1 MKSILV
7 FSSWLLSTSF
17 VSAAYKSSS
26 SDNIAVYWGQNS
38 AGGNNTQRPLIDV
51 CRDDPDVDII
61 LLSFLIGVAD
71 IDKGL
76 NFANSDRPTEKEI
89 VECQTEHNKTLILS
103 LGGAA
108 TDNTWA
114 FTSQDQAVDA
124 ANRLWSAFGPASP
137 AGNSTIRPFGS
148 AAVDGFDLDFEA
160 PYSNIQVFTQQLRK
174 LMDQEKARK
183 FYLSAAPQCPFPD
196 MNLSPVLLGDT
207 ATALDFV
214 FIQFYNNPPCDLR
227 SPGGFRAS
235 LGDWDSQWAKKSGA
249 KIFVGVPG
257 APTAAGSGSYVEG
270 SVLAA
275 DALKMAQKIPSFAGV
290 MVWDMS
296 QLDKNTEFLPPI
308 VSALGGINGNGSASA
323 EPASRNRTQTCK
335 HGH

>member
-7 FSSWLLSTSF
+7 FSSWLMSTSF
-17 VSAAYKSSS
+17 VSAAYMSSN

-38 AGGNNTQRPLIDV
+38 AGGDDTQRPLIDV
-51 CRDDPDVDII
+51 CR
-61 LLSFLIGVAD
+61 GVAD

-76 NFANSDRPTEKEI
+76 NFANSDRPTEYGLVTLTYE
-89 VECQTEHNKTLILS
+89 KTLILS

-114 FTSQDQAVDA
+114 FASPDKAVDA
-124 ANRLWSAFGPASP
+124 ANRLWAAFGPESSS
-137 AGNSTIRPFGS
+137 AGNSTLRPFGS

-160 PYSNIQVFTQQLRK
+160 PYANIQVFTQQLRK

-257 APTAAGSGSYVEG
+257 APTAAGGGSYVEG
-270 SVLAA
+270 AAFAA
-275 DALKMAQKIPSFAGV
+275 DALKTAQKIPSFAGV

-308 VSALGGINGNGSASA
+308 VSALSSSAA
-323 EPASRNRTQTCK
+323 QPATGNRTMICK